1 MEVATGQCG
10 SSGVLVWTKGL
21 LTLPSFP
28 TRDTPQP
35 SLAPEPAAG
44 PSDLCDP

>member
-10 SSGVLVWTKGL
+10 SSGVLVWMKGL